1 MTVLNSVHHINFI
14 VNDLDAAV
22 EAYQSTLD
30 LGPFEYEELPERD
43 VSTARVRVG
52 EVWIVL
58 VSPQCENSV
67 AGRYL
72 EAHGDG
78 FFLMSFG
85 VGNLDQAM
93 AELAQRGAL
102 PADRTAHAGILD
114 WRVAD
119 LETEDSLGIRFHLTQ
134 VD

>member
-1 MTVLNSVHHINFI
+1 L
-14 VNDLDAAV
+14 
-22 EAYQSTLD
+22 
-30 LGPFEYEELPERD
+30 
-43 VSTARVRVG
+43 TARVRVG
-52 EVWIVL
+52 EVWLVL
-58 VSPQCENSV
+58 VSPQSTNSI

-72 EAHGDG
+72 EAHGEG
-78 FFLMSFG
+78 FFLLSFG
-85 VGNLDQAM
+85 VDDLDRAM

-102 PADRTAHAGILD
+102 PAGRTAHTGILD